1 MKVAPAGTSPDSAPG
16 SAVRAKHVLIVED
29 DDDAREVLGE
39 LIMALGHH
47 AVSAADAGEALRR
60 AGEARL
66 DLALI
71 DLSLGTSDG
80 CDVARQI
87 RKVEHGGSIRLVALT
102 GYSDD
107 RTRQSA
113 AEAGFDDFIVKPAH
127 ADAIE
132 AVLNAHPRI
141 PA

>member
-1 MKVAPAGTSPDSAPG
+1 MKSATAGSPESAPS
-16 SAVRAKHVLIVED
+16 SALRAKQVLIVED

-39 LIMALGHH
+39 LIVALGHH

-66 DLALI
+66 DCALI
-71 DLSLGTSDG
+71 DLSLGGADG
-80 CDVARQI
+80 CDVAREI

-107 RTRQSA
+107 RTRKTA
-113 AEAGFDDFIVKPAH
+113 ADAGFDDFIVKPAH
-127 ADAIE
+127 ADAIA
-132 AVLNAHPRI
+132 AVLNAEPRI

>member
-1 MKVAPAGTSPDSAPG
+1 
-16 SAVRAKHVLIVED
+16 VRPKHVLIVED

-47 AVSAADAGEALRR
+47 AVSAATASEALRC
-60 AGEARL
+60 AGETPL

-71 DLSLGTSDG
+71 DLSLGGTDG
-80 CDVARQI
+80 CDVAREI
-87 RKVEHGGSIRLVALT
+87 RKVEQGATIRLVALT

-107 RTRQSA
+107 LTRKTA

-127 ADAIE
+127 TQAIE
-132 AVLNAHPRI
+132 AVLNAKPRTGG
-141 PA
+141 